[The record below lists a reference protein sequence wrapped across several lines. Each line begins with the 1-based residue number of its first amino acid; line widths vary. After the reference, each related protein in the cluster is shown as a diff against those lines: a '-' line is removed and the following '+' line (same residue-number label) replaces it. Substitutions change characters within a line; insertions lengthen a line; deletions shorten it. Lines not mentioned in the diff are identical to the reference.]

1 MMGIKNISTTR
12 SAYKIS
18 NVNNIAVNWE
28 ENPRS
33 SYEGDSFQLLK
44 ESIKREGI
52 LQPLLGYMNEDS
64 TKFLVRDGHRRFKAY
79 SELLEEGHE
88 LPPVPVDLLVDKSD
102 SVTTHNIVGM
112 TMLALVTSSTAEPL
126 TWEEKGNAFKTLKE
140 TGLTDTEISKMTGFS
155 PATIGQCLTYVN
167 NVTPEVKEMVDSGQ
181 ISASNVYKLIAS
193 PEINEVEV
201 IQAAKEVAL
210 SRASKAPKTN
220 GRIPGRISTLKITG
234 KDIEE
239 VKKIQSSSNPTPD
252 NVQVN
257 EPISNPHEERKQ
269 ELEQRLELIE
279 TIKRN
284 FESIDWDL
292 VSTSAIKSLIS
303 AL

>member
-1 MMGIKNISTTR
+1 MGIKNISTTR

-33 SYEGDSFQLLK
+33 SYEGENFELLK

-112 TMLALVTSSTAEPL
+112 TMLALVTS
-126 TWEEKGNAFKTLKE
+126 
-140 TGLTDTEISKMTGFS
+140 
-155 PATIGQCLTYVN
+155 
-167 NVTPEVKEMVDSGQ
+167 
-181 ISASNVYKLIAS
+181 
-193 PEINEVEV
+193 
-201 IQAAKEVAL
+201 
-210 SRASKAPKTN
+210 
-220 GRIPGRISTLKITG
+220 
-234 KDIEE
+234 
-239 VKKIQSSSNPTPD
+239 
-252 NVQVN
+252 
-257 EPISNPHEERKQ
+257 
-269 ELEQRLELIE
+269 
-279 TIKRN
+279 
-284 FESIDWDL
+284 
-292 VSTSAIKSLIS
+292 
-303 AL
+303 